1 MKKLLLFLMLI
12 VATLSARAQVVYLTL
27 DHDGHMVQKTK
38 DDKIYF
44 AITGKVHNVGTL
56 TLDSFRVQ
64 GSVQGG
70 DTKFYSDVTANEVD
84 TTFELK
90 VPMNI
95 PIGSTIL
102 IKFMSR
108 TSKTE
113 NGIAPYIKMT
123 CGFENKLVNKGVTW
137 DDTNKKFT
145 YAFQYQLLTDNAVT
159 EDDTEYSY
167 DGHFNPQPADPR
179 AFENK
184 LYITT
189 INSNTAIL
197 GADSYEGSEYN
208 EASSSMSDETE
219 LKDVTYHADN
229 QTFTWSSTA
238 IAGTLALKYYS
249 DYGNGYG
256 NYEDLVA
263 DNFRAYTVNLN
274 LKNDDSDKT
283 KKQIHAEVTD
293 VAGSLV
299 KGGKLYYAIG
309 YYKNKSEDDRS
320 TDASEVAFYEND
332 LAHYNRVAVI
342 TSADE
347 LASLAAHASD
357 TPTPD
362 DFSTNFYDSLY
373 CLMRADDTGTKTYQ
387 SPIDYTGA
395 RSLKDIDES
404 YYQSTALNE
413 EGAADITCDL
423 EHWTNRKINYTFK
436 AVNPTE
442 GAEPLGVIIDETSSL
457 RVYFWYSP
465 DGDVKNNG
473 SLFYAYKTMDDQMTI
488 DTLDKWTMELA
499 KGTTI
504 TYGHD
509 QWYMNNNYY
518 FGTVQ
523 TKKNGKPTAAPDSW
537 SGKNDIGT
545 SYEYDFLYSVG
556 SDKTSPKISSD
567 MTSLKSS
574 LEQSDEAGVTYT
586 FKIDP
591 SNIGVS
597 KLYIASVIKMN
608 NVVYPIAIYEY
619 AAPGKVDREC
629 STTVNYTNY
638 LGDNV
643 NGELPS
649 EGRVY
654 DDLTGL
660 LNQTWTGGPESTTE
674 GKVWRNDNHS
684 HYYHVNGGGTL
695 SQTIDGGKLPAN
707 ESEPN
712 TYTLQAIV
720 RGEEGAE
727 IKLDLTHGNMKAHAT
742 VRGLGIG
749 DNYHSTVDHNGC
761 VDTIYTVLSDKE
773 LMDMGFEESDIPK
786 GGWQKIEATV
796 GSVESGEETADGL
809 GITISSDEDFDLAD
823 VVLLL
828 NANQNNE
835 TDQSHFLTTV
845 PAIEHDKK
853 GEYTSDDGDKLNLTS
868 YKKFS
873 FFDRG
878 PKINRIVEMARGTVM
893 NFVKGAESRYMPFN
907 VVLPKI
913 NSLDGKMIYRLF
925 LKDGEPYFWYTND
938 DQSKTVECN
947 YISYDR
953 EFTAGKPSTIAL
965 PFTVPTD
972 VMFDWCTNG
981 GYKAVKGK
989 YSWTPSSADQNW
1001 GVLYNVTDDGQVQL
1015 GQTWGYNSDGTIG
1028 GTLRTSG
1035 NSNTSFYGPIMYLKT
1050 VKNGKPFMG
1059 MKSDDNRALALC
1071 ASNVTITPDYSYNP
1085 TNLSQYEPTVYCHK
1099 MSYIPV
1105 SADGSNADKYGVR
1118 QNENDYN
1125 FFVGSFK
1132 RIDDLANVRNT
1143 DSFTYY
1149 ENEKEYK
1156 CTYHFYYWSA
1166 NGGVF
1171 KKVSE
1176 GTGHKKVSCPPF
1188 RAFLAI
1194 GQKTD
1199 GSNSAKESLGMR
1211 FVDFYGSDTTNGIKD
1226 ITTPSARMQSA
1237 ANNVYSMTGVLV
1249 RRGTSLAGL
1258 PNGLYIV
1265 NGKKVIVN
1273 HN

>member
-27 DHDGHMVQKTK
+27 DHDGHMVQKTNK
-38 DDKIYF
+38 DGKIYF
-44 AITGKVHNVGTL
+44 AITGKVHNVGKL
-56 TLDSFRVQ
+56 TLKEFRVQ
-64 GSVQGG
+64 GNVQG
-70 DTKFYSDVTANEVD
+70 DYTKFYSDVTANEAD

-108 TSKTE
+108 SSSTD

-137 DDTNKKFT
+137 DDTNKEFT
-145 YAFQYQLLTDNAVT
+145 YTFLYQLLTDNAVT
-159 EDDTEYSY
+159 EDGTEYSY
-167 DGHFNPQPADPR
+167 NGHFNPQPADPR

-184 LYITT
+184 LYIST

-219 LKDVTYHADN
+219 LTDVTYDDKS

-256 NYEDLVA
+256 NYEDLVT

-274 LKNDDSDKT
+274 LKNDASDKT
-283 KKQIHAEVTD
+283 KKQIHAEVKD
-293 VAGSLV
+293 VAGNLV

-309 YYKNKSEDDRS
+309 YYNNGSEDDRS
-320 TDASEVAFYEND
+320 TDASEVAFYENN
-332 LAHYNRVAVI
+332 LEHYNRVAVI
-342 TSADE
+342 KSADD
-347 LASLAAHASD
+347 LASLAEHASE

-362 DFSTNFYDSLY
+362 EFSNNFSESLY
-373 CLMRADDTGTKTYQ
+373 YLMRADDTGSKTNE
-387 SPIDYTGA
+387 SSIDSTGV
-395 RSLKDIDES
+395 RSLKYINEN
-404 YYQSTALNE
+404 YYQSTALTE
-413 EGAADITCDL
+413 EGTADITCDL
-423 EHWTNRKINYTFK
+423 EHWKNRIINYTFK
-436 AVNPTE
+436 AVNVKE
-442 GAEPLGVIIDETSSL
+442 GYQIYETSSL

-465 DGDVKNNG
+465 DGYVQDNG
-473 SLFYAYKTMDDQMTI
+473 SLFYAYKTMDDQMTV
-488 DTLDKWTMELA
+488 DNLDKWTMELA

-509 QWYMNNNYY
+509 EWSPNTNCY
-518 FGTVQ
+518 FVTVQ
-523 TKKNGKPTAAPDSW
+523 TKKNGEPTAAPDDW
-537 SGKNDIGT
+537 SVTNENGT
-545 SYEYDFLYSVG
+545 SYKYKFLYSFG
-556 SDKTSPKISSD
+556 SDKTSPKISD
-567 MTSLKSS
+567 MDDL
-574 LEQSDEAGVTYT
+574 LYQEQSNEGDGKYT
-586 FKIDP
+586 FKIDK
-591 SNIGVS
+591 SNLGVS
-597 KLYIASVIKMN
+597 KLYIASVIELN
-608 NVVYPIAIYEY
+608 NVEYPIAINGYN
-619 AAPGKVDREC
+619 APGKVDREC

-638 LGDNV
+638 LGDTE
-643 NGELPS
+643 NGALPS

-660 LNQTWTGGPESTTE
+660 LKKEWTNGPKFAEAKE
-674 GKVWRNDNHS
+674 GPVWTFNDNC
-684 HYYHVNGGGTL
+684 HYYHVTGGTTL
-695 SQTIDGGKLPAN
+695 KQTINSTDLDNAVGSF
-707 ESEPN
+707 ESSN
-712 TYTLQAIV
+712 TFTLQAIV
-720 RGEEGAE
+720 RSEQGAK
-727 IKLDLTHGNMKAHAT
+727 IKLDLTHGDVKAHAT
-742 VRGLGIG
+742 VLGLGIG

-761 VDTIYTVLSDKE
+761 VDTIYTVLSDEDLKA
-773 LMDMGFEESDIPK
+773 MDFYEFDIPK

-796 GSVESGEETADGL
+796 GSGERSADL
-809 GITISSDEDFDLAD
+809 GITITSDQDFDLAD

-828 NANQNNE
+828 NANQNNQA
-835 TDQSHFLTTV
+835 DQSHFLTTV
-845 PAIEHDKK
+845 PAIEGDKT
-853 GEYTSDDGDKLNLTS
+853 GEYKNGDEEKLDLTS

-878 PKINRIVEMARGTVM
+878 PNINRIVEMARGTVM
-893 NFVKGAESRYMPFN
+893 NYVNGAESRYMPFN

-925 LKDGEPYFWYTND
+925 LKDSVSYFWYTSD
-938 DQSKTVECN
+938 HQTVECN

-965 PFTVPTD
+965 PFTVPMD
-972 VMFDWCTNG
+972 VIFDWCTTG
-981 GYKAVKGK
+981 EYKAVKGK
-989 YSWTPSSADQNW
+989 YSWAPSSADQNW

-1035 NSNTSFYGPIMYLKT
+1035 DSNAPFYGPIMYLKT
-1050 VKNGKPFMG
+1050 VRNGKPFMG

-1071 ASNVTITPDYSYNP
+1071 ASNVTIQPNQYP
-1085 TNLSQYEPTVYCHK
+1085 TNHSEADPIVYCHK

-1105 SADGSNADKYGVR
+1105 KADGTDADKYGVR

-1125 FFVGSFK
+1125 YFVGSFK

-1143 DSFTYY
+1143 DPFYY
-1149 ENEKEYK
+1149 GDDYKEY
-1156 CTYHFYYWSA
+1156 TYHFYYWSA
-1166 NGGVF
+1166 KDNKF

-1176 GTGHKKVSCPPF
+1176 ATDHKKVSCPPF

-1199 GSNSAKESLGMR
+1199 DSSSAKESLGMR
-1211 FVDFYGSDTTNGIKD
+1211 FVNFYGSGTTTGIKD
-1226 ITTPSARMQSA
+1226 ITTPSARMQPA